1 MRRSNTFLA
10 LVFASGLLL
19 AGGRASAQQ
28 EAAFPRS
35 GSAFDPAR
43 VERIHGE
50 VIVVERYTRP
60 ERGGVGLHVTV
71 KTDSETIAVH
81 LGPSWYLAERGLKLE
96 PRDHV
101 EVLGS
106 RVAVGDG
113 QEMIAAEIKKGEKI
127 VKLRDAGGTPLWPG
141 RGRTRS

>member
-28 EAAFPRS
+28 EAAFPHG

-127 VKLRDAGGTPLWPG
+127 VKLRDEGGIPLWPG
-141 RGRTRS
+141 RGRTPS